1 MKFRTMLD
9 GTSPDGLQLP
19 DSERLTSFGARL
31 RSLSLDELPELVNI
45 LRGDMSFVGPRPLLT
60 RYLSRYSPEQ
70 ARRHLVRP
78 GLTGLA
84 QVNGRNNS
92 SWAERLDFDVQY
104 VDSHTMRMDLNI
116 LRRTITTVIRRN
128 GIAADNH
135 ATMPEFMGNDMAD

>member
-60 RYLSRYSPEQ
+60 RYLSRYSPQQ

-116 LRRTITTVIRRN
+116 LRRTVITVIRRD

-135 ATMPEFMGNDMAD
+135 ATMPEFMGNDTAD